1 MVSTQIQVAPQ
12 DRPVLR
18 SRRTSLP
25 LRVCMVSYSIYDFD
39 NRVRRYAETLVRQG
53 CEVDAVALRSEP
65 GAPAH
70 SVINGVNVY
79 RIQTRIKDEKNK
91 FDYLLR
97 ISSFFLRSFAFLTRE
112 QFKRPYDL
120 IHVHSVPD
128 CEVFA
133 AAVPKMFGAKIILDI
148 HDVLPEFYASKFN
161 APLDGFMF
169 KSLVKVERISAAFSD
184 HVIAA
189 NHIWEKRMEERSVPQ
204 AKLTTILNFPDSEAF
219 RRKGRTRQDGKFILI
234 YPGTLNYHQGLD
246 IAIRAFGL
254 IKDQIPEAQFDIYGS
269 GNLADMLKELI
280 VELGLTNQVKIK
292 GQLPTEEMTTLIEN
306 ADLGVVPKR
315 KDGFGNEAFS
325 TKILEFM
332 SLGVP
337 VIVPDTD
344 IDKYYFN
351 DSVARFF
358 TANDE
363 NSLASAML
371 ELIKHPE
378 IRQKLV
384 RNSAE
389 FVKNYMW
396 DVNQAGYLDL
406 VDGLVNPTQAKSS
419 VAKA

>member
-12 DRPVLR
+12 DRLALR

-65 GAPAH
+65 TAPAH
-70 SVINGVNVY
+70 SVIKGVNVY

-91 FDYLLR
+91 FDYLVR
-97 ISSFFLRSFAFLTRE
+97 ISSFFLRAFTFLTRE

-120 IHVHSVPD
+120 VHVHSVPD
-128 CEVFA
+128 CIVFA
-133 AAVPKMFGAKIILDI
+133 AAVPKWLGAKVILDI

-161 APLDGFMF
+161 APLNGFMF
-169 KSLVKVERISAAFSD
+169 KSLVRVEKFSAAFSD

-189 NHIWEKRMEERSVPQ
+189 NHIWEKRMEARSVPPG
-204 AKLTTILNFPDSEAF
+204 KLTTILNFPDSETF
-219 RRKGRTRQDGKFILI
+219 RRRGRTRQDGKFILI

-246 IAIRAFGL
+246 IAVRAFAL
-254 IKDQIPEAQFDIYGS
+254 IKDQIPEAEFHIYGS
-269 GNLADMLKELI
+269 GNLAQMLQDLI
-280 VELGLTNQVKIK
+280 VQLELTRQVKIK
-292 GQLPTEEMTTLIEN
+292 GQLPTEEMTSLIEN

-363 NSLASAML
+363 TSLAAAML
-371 ELIKHPE
+371 ELIKNPE
-378 IRQKLV
+378 IRKRLV
-384 RNSAE
+384 RNSSE

-396 DVNQAGYLDL
+396 DVNQTSYLDL
-406 VDGLVNPTQAKSS
+406 VDRLVNPAPARGSS
-419 VAKA
+419 AIA